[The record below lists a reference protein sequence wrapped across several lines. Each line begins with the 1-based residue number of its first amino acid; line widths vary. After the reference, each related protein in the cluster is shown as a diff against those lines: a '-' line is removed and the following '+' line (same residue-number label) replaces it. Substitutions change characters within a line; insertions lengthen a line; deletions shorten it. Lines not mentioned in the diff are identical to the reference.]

1 MTDAA
6 TRHHRAPVPREERD
20 DWVPVDRRILGL
32 DRRTLL
38 PAMGI
43 LLLAFLYA
51 TVVPAIDRSIA
62 YDDPVAAG
70 ELLVLKD
77 GVTVDPPD
85 GWNLV
90 SGLRSTDSTTSGI
103 KGADAVFGNGT
114 MVLSMHATDFSGSVD
129 ALLDESAGR
138 SEGMNRAEGL
148 RLTGDRQEIY
158 STAGTRGVI
167 EKFTEPNREG
177 FFAAFVDGGTAV
189 TVTAA
194 GLPGD
199 VIADNADVEATL
211 GSIRFERQE
220 AGE

>member
-1 MTDAA
+1 MTDAV
-6 TRHHRAPVPREERD
+6 TRHHRDPVPREERD

-38 PAMGI
+38 PALGI

-70 ELLVLKD
+70 EVLVLAD

-90 SGLRSTDSTTSGI
+90 SGLRATDTTTSGI
-103 KGADAVFGNGT
+103 KGTDAVFGSGT
-114 MVLSMHATDFSGSVD
+114 MVLSMSATDFGGSVD
-129 ALLDESAGR
+129 ALLDEAAGR

-148 RLTGDRQEIY
+148 RLTGERQEIY
-158 STAGTRGVI
+158 SGAGTRGVV
-167 EKFTEPNREG
+167 EKFTEANREG
-177 FFAAFVDGGTAV
+177 FFAAFVDDGTAV
-189 TVTAA
+189 TITGV

-199 VIADNADVEATL
+199 VIADNADVETTMR
-211 GSIRFERQE
+211 SIRFERQE
-220 AGE
+220 ATE

>member
-1 MTDAA
+1 MTDAV
-6 TRHHRAPVPREERD
+6 TRHHRDSMPREERD

-43 LLLAFLYA
+43 LALAFLYA
-51 TVVPAIDRSIA
+51 TVIPAIDRSIA

-70 ELLVLKD
+70 EVLVLKE

-85 GWNLV
+85 GWNLA
-90 SGLRSTDSTTSGI
+90 SGLRTTDATTSGVT
-103 KGADAVFGNGT
+103 GTDAVLGSGT
-114 MVLSMHATDFSGSVD
+114 MVLSMRTTDFGGSVD

-138 SEGMNRAEGL
+138 SEGMYRAEGM
-148 RLTGDRQEIY
+148 RLTGERQEIY
-158 STAGTRGVI
+158 STTGTRGVL
-167 EKFTEPNREG
+167 EKFTEPDREG
-177 FFAAFVDGGTAV
+177 FLAAFVDDGTAV
-189 TVTAA
+189 LITGV

-211 GSIRFERQE
+211 GSIRFERKE
-220 AGE
+220 ATE